1 MRRLEGLQMGGA
13 ARSYAHTIDIALHEL
28 VTALSRRTVIYCT
41 QMPAHPCVV
50 SEVVRA
56 CKGLGWR
63 RRTLSA
69 LQQEGKGRARSC
81 FFAPPCTVRASW
93 EASDRSSCSILS
105 LLYREARYYQDI
117 STFLLASTAPTDH
130 NKGTTIVISS
140 WACFTFSPQKWT
152 GWHSF
157 PLSPGAYGGPTS
169 RRCAAPLPPSAS
181 RSIAI
186 TRLLALLLPHHT
198 RHSRSSALPVA
209 FAFLVLDNFQDSPA
223 VKPFGQL
230 VAILREKKGH

>member
-1 MRRLEGLQMGGA
+1 MGGA

-56 CKGLGWR
+56 CKGPGWR

-105 LLYREARYYQDI
+105 LLYREARYDQNI
-117 STFLLASTAPTDH
+117 STSLLASTASTDH
-130 NKGTTIVISS
+130 NKGTIIIISS
-140 WACFTFSPQKWT
+140 WACFTFSPQKGT
-152 GWHSF
+152 GWRSF
-157 PLSPGAYGGPTS
+157 PLSPGACGGLTPS
-169 RRCAAPLPPSAS
+169 PPPRPSFAS

-186 TRLLALLLPHHT
+186 SHLC
-198 RHSRSSALPVA
+198 
-209 FAFLVLDNFQDSPA
+209 
-223 VKPFGQL
+223 
-230 VAILREKKGH
+230 